1 MKAGRFPLALALVLA
16 TSAAFGME
24 LVVFQSERSLVVER
38 VERQEGLLVLVLPGG
53 GKMGVPESAV
63 LRRFEGYV
71 PPPEEAEPEK
81 TLPPSL
87 PYREIIARACQENQV
102 DWKLVAALIRV
113 ESNFNPRAVSPKGAQ
128 GLMQLMPSTQAD
140 LGVRDPFSPEE
151 NIRGGVRYLRW
162 LLDAFQGDL
171 ELTLAAYN
179 AGIRRV
185 REVQAVPPIP
195 ETQRYVARILALY
208 PTL

>member
-1 MKAGRFPLALALVLA
+1 VKTGTALLALGLLLA
-16 TSAAFGME
+16 SAAAHGME

-38 VERQEGLLVLVLPGG
+38 VEREEGLLVLVLPGG
-53 GKMGVPESAV
+53 GKMGVPEGAV

-81 TLPPSL
+81 PLPPSL
-87 PYREIIARACQENQV
+87 PYREIIARACQESQV

-113 ESNFNPRAVSPKGAQ
+113 ESNFDPRAVSPKGAQ

-140 LGVRDPFSPEE
+140 MGVKDPFSPEE

-162 LLDAFQGDL
+162 LLDTFQGDL

-185 REVQAVPPIP
+185 QQVQAVPPIP